1 MSEFGPVLD
10 CERAIQRLLQCIESH
25 IAEEP
30 DESPVRRYLEREL
43 GGRHGSEPDT
53 RLVVH
58 AQINVI
64 RELLSERGD
73 EAGLS
78 MLTAIERECC

>member
-1 MSEFGPVLD
+1 MSELEPGLD
-10 CERAIQRLLQCIESH
+10 CERAIQRLLRCVDGH
-25 IAEEP
+25 VAAEP
-30 DESPVRRYLEREL
+30 DDSPVRRYLEREL
-43 GGRHGSEPDT
+43 GGRDGSEPDT

-64 RELLSERGD
+64 RELFIQRGD

-78 MLTAIERECC
+78 MLSAIERECC